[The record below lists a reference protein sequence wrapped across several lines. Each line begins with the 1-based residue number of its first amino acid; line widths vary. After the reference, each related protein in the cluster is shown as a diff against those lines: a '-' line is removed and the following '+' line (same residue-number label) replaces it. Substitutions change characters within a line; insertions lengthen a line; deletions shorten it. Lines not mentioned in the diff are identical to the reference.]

1 MLLFVVKKAAE
12 ESEVAE
18 IMDAFAGKLENA
30 DRVGL

>member
-18 IMDAFAGKLENA
+18 IMDAFAEKLESA
-30 DRVGL
+30 ERVGL